1 MPAGRPTKYDPAMC
15 ETVIHLGVLGK
26 SRCQIAASLGVAMS
40 TLQLWEKQHSAF
52 SAALQESRDLSQ
64 CWWEDEAQK
73 SLHDPTMQTGLW
85 YANMKNRFGWRDKTE
100 STVDATVQVSEI
112 VRKIVDPGNPDS

>member
-1 MPAGRPTKYDPAMC
+1 MDISKQTLYVWTK
-15 ETVIHLGVLGK
+15 
-26 SRCQIAASLGVAMS
+26 
-40 TLQLWEKQHSAF
+40 EKPEF
-52 SAALQESRDLSQ
+52 SDAIQRAVDLSEA
-64 CWWEDEAQK
+64 WWIEKGQDRLDADK
-73 SLHDPTMQTGLW
+73 FQTGLW